1 MKGDVARASTA
12 RRRPCEEEG
21 RSGSPLPCFT
31 VTSRRLRRFD
41 GVVPAARGQCP
52 RPGRF
57 AAVPR
62 GAMSGSQQ
70 GPSPFVPIL
79 NSTTT
84 RLQRWALLRQL
95 AEMDMVSRSEEVVKG
110 CRIDE
115 SIYGRRWREG
125 VRGTERDMPE
135 RKRLSG
141 RRTGKNPPDNAER
154 LHLNRQV

>member
-1 MKGDVARASTA
+1 M
-12 RRRPCEEEG
+12 
-21 RSGSPLPCFT
+21 
-31 VTSRRLRRFD
+31 
-41 GVVPAARGQCP
+41 VPAARGQCP

-62 GAMSGSQQ
+62 GATSGSQQ

-79 NSTTT
+79 DSTT
-84 RLQRWALLRQL
+84 RLQRRALLRQL

-115 SIYGRRWREG
+115 CIYGRRRREG

-135 RKRLSG
+135 GKRLRG
-141 RRTGKNPPDNAER
+141 GRTGKNPPDNAER
-154 LHLNRQV
+154 LHVNRQV